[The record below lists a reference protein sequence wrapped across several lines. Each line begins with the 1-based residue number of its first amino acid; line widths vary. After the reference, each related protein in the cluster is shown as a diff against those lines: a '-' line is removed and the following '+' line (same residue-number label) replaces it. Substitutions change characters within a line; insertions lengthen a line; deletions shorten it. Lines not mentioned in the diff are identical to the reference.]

1 MFLPIDISL
10 TMEDILEGV
19 DTNYGSKDDCHEDH
33 ISETYDDEGPWT
45 EKYHRKKSRKKLK
58 FL

>member
-33 ISETYDDEGPWT
+33 ISETYDDEGPWKT
-45 EKYHRKKSRKKLK
+45 YWKV
-58 FL
+58 